1 MSRKILWLEVS
12 TTNKDSAVI
21 AGYYVKA
28 VQKYGIL
35 FTLTNHYF
43 LLIIDMYLYKIY
55 IGCPRIVRGDRG
67 TENSRLAF
75 LQPFLRR
82 NHVDRLAGI
91 NSFQYGKSV
100 HNQVIFVKQA

>member
-1 MSRKILWLEVS
+1 MSRKFLWLEVS

-43 LLIIDMYLYKIY
+43 LLIIIIDMYLYKIY

-91 NSFQYGKSV
+91 NCFQ
-100 HNQVIFVKQA
+100 